1 SSLSNDS
8 FIILSSFARFGKL
21 FFELFYSL
29 FSLASNSMYY
39 FTGFSSF
46 RQQVLKK
53 IAFPNINFLFIYY
66 YLVLF
71 STLFYLSLL
80 TIFKIRIQKIF

>member
-1 SSLSNDS
+1 FVSSLSNDS

-39 FTGFSSF
+39 FTDFNQ
-46 RQQVLKK
+46 RK
-53 IAFPNINFLFIYY
+53 IKCLIKVVNEA
-66 YLVLF
+66 YL
-71 STLFYLSLL
+71 
-80 TIFKIRIQKIF
+80 